1 MLYIH
6 HFYRDAIMI
15 PIINSF
21 TSFYGGFVIFAVAGY
36 MAHLTGKTVE
46 EVGAS
51 GKKESNTIAV

>member
-1 MLYIH
+1 MV
-6 HFYRDAIMI
+6 
-15 PIINSF
+15 PVINCL

-51 GKKESNTIAV
+51 GKNNMQ